1 VANAQALL
9 SLLLTAGV
17 FSVVANAIIA
27 HRRNAAE
34 CKREMHGLLRLL
46 QPEIKNYNRAM
57 EGLLSERPSHV
68 FEGERFED

>member
-34 CKREMHGLLRLL
+34 CKREMYGLPRLPPACDQEL
-46 QPEIKNYNRAM
+46 QPRDGRVA
-57 EGLLSERPSHV
+57 G
-68 FEGERFED
+68 